1 MQDYQGYAGLTQPQ
15 AVATAP
21 PAVRAEF
28 MRKVYFHIAGALAL
42 FLVLEGILQAMPF
55 AERMVNTMNNVW
67 LIVILG
73 MTVVGWISSRW
84 TLPGLPLSQQ
94 YLGLGLYTLGQAVIF
109 MPIIAYIRFYQDD
122 SVLVTGALITA
133 GLVVGLSL
141 IAIDPRT
148 DFSMLRGALFIGFP
162 VAFGLIIAAILFGFG
177 LGTWFTLA
185 MIGLASASILYQTD
199 QIMKRSRTD
208 AYVSAALGL
217 FSSIMLLLWYVLR
230 LLSARR

>member
-1 MQDYQGYAGLTQPQ
+1 MQQYQGYPGFAQPQ

-21 PAVRAEF
+21 PAVKAEF

-55 AERMVNTMNNVW
+55 AERMVDAMNNIW
-67 LIVILG
+67 LIVIIG
-73 MTVVGWISSRW
+73 MSVVGWIASKW

-94 YLGLGLYTLGQAVIF
+94 YLGLGLYTLGQAIIF
-109 MPIIAYIRFYQDD
+109 MPIVAYIRFYEDD
-122 SVLVTGALITA
+122 SVLVTGGLITL

-148 DFSMLRGALFIGFP
+148 NFSILRGALFIGFP
-162 VAFGLIIAAILFGFG
+162 VSLGLIIASMLFGFG
-177 LGTWFTLA
+177 LGTWFTMV
-185 MIGLASASILYQTD
+185 MIVLASGSILYQTD
-199 QIMKRSRTD
+199 QMMKRSRTD

-217 FSSIMLLLWYVLR
+217 FASIMLLLWYVLR
-230 LLSARR
+230 LLAARR